1 MDVYKHLLIA
11 TDGSGLAQKAVDQG
25 FDLAKAL
32 KARATVI
39 NVTPCWTSTFS
50 GEAALSFP
58 SEISNKNENYNKIIP
73 EEASKIFSAVD
84 DAAKKADITC
94 DTMHVIDRFP
104 ADGIIET
111 ATTRG
116 CDLIVMASHG
126 RRGVRRL
133 ILGSQA
139 NEVVTQ
145 STIPVLIYR

>member
-11 TDGSGLAQKAVDQG
+11 TDGSELAQKAVDQG
-25 FDLAKAL
+25 FDLAKAMNA
-32 KARATVI
+32 KVMAI
-39 NVTPCWTSTFS
+39 NVTPRWTSTIY
-50 GEAALSFP
+50 GEPAAASP
-58 SEISNKNENYNKIIP
+58 AENYNRIVA
-73 EEASKIFSAVD
+73 EEASKILLAVD

-94 DTMHVIDRFP
+94 TTVHVIDRYP

-126 RRGVRRL
+126 RRGLRRL

-139 NEVVTQ
+139 NEVLT
-145 STIPVLIYR
+145 